1 MQPAQCHH
9 PFVGNL
15 GWLNGQ
21 CCLLLRYNRKENCVE
36 WFYGS
41 TNIQLRNLSVS
52 LPIPHLSHQH
62 QFGSLSRR
70 SPSSERMEP
79 TKFPP
84 CPRQVTQS
92 GIFSVERTVELKCN
106 IALICKHASKFHSN
120 QGRGLDQCSRHG
132 SFHWK
137 ISSFWTP
144 AHCLHFGQGKGVQ
157 VAEHCFLCSSS
168 CFGESIFR
176 PTSRTWGILSLT
188 SIPLRSASSPK
199 EVRGRVLSII
209 VTIKS
214 IRWFFEQTVESS
226 HHCIEIRMERHHNQT
241 INLDKGPSLPPS
253 ITINPSPGSMEPF
266 SCLKDNAAWK
276 RRGWRPSRRGGNR
289 SPGWEPASPQTLVS
303 LVCND
308 FRNSK
313 GIELHRIECHSI

>member
-1 MQPAQCHH
+1 MIPA
-9 PFVGNL
+9 PL
-15 GWLNGQ
+15 IGQ
-21 CCLLLRYNRKENCVE
+21 GKGPPKILIQSTTLDGRAWYATGSMSSSFRREPRLAKWAVLSFSDIRRENCVE

-144 AHCLHFGQGKGVQ
+144 AHYLHFGQGKGVQ

-188 SIPLRSASSPK
+188 SLPLRSASSPK

-209 VTIKS
+209 VTIKF

-226 HHCIEIRMERHHNQT
+226 HRCIEIRMERHHPK
-241 INLDKGPSLPPS
+241 I
-253 ITINPSPGSMEPF
+253 
-266 SCLKDNAAWK
+266 
-276 RRGWRPSRRGGNR
+276 
-289 SPGWEPASPQTLVS
+289 
-303 LVCND
+303 
-308 FRNSK
+308 
-313 GIELHRIECHSI
+313 